1 MTNVEIASAQG
12 QMGFEDLLDRIK
24 QFDKSALLQFA
35 DIVNGLVYSKNQT
48 GTYESQ
54 LVRKIKTNI
63 PATIKRRQKEL
74 CAKMQNNVLSL
85 PEKNEFI
92 LLNALIEEKTAEKI
106 RLMGELAQLRH
117 ISIEQLN
124 HQLNPQTNYAQA

>member
-1 MTNVEIASAQG
+1 MANVEIASAQG

-24 QFDKSALLQFA
+24 QFDKPALLQFA

-48 GTYESQ
+48 GVYESQ

-74 CAKMQNNVLSL
+74 YAKMQNNVLSL
-85 PEKNEFI
+85 PEKNELI

-106 RLMGELAQLRH
+106 MLMGELAQLRH

-124 HQLNPQTNYAQA
+124 HQLNPQTNYAEA